1 MTKIEVVGG
10 KMPVAEQYHYL
21 QMVEQKH
28 KGAEIKDMRI
38 LIDGDYV
45 NVSYHFEFP
54 KFQRIRRITGYL
66 VGDMSRWN
74 DSKYAEEHDRVK
86 HGMEE
91 SA

>member
-1 MTKIEVVGG
+1 MTKIEVRGG
-10 KMPVAEQYHYL
+10 SMPIGEQFEYL
-21 QMVEQKH
+21 HHLERKH
-28 KGAEIKDMRI
+28 QGAEIKDMTI
-38 LIDGDYV
+38 EIDGDYV

-86 HGMEE
+86 HRLI
-91 SA
+91 SD